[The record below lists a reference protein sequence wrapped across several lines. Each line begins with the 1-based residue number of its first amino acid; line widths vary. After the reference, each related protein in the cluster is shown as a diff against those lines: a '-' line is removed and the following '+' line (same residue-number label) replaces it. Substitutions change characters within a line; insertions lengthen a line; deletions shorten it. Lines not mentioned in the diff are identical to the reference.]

1 MIQSLGNKIFKI
13 LGNKNDKKKK
23 GVGNISKG
31 FVRKRKRHVV
41 RENDGREI
49 WSCSGN
55 ATQKSRRLG
64 RTRATQNFGLLI
76 SCNKVTYY
84 MKSMRDSQVVEF
96 FGMPED

>member
-1 MIQSLGNKIFKI
+1 MGEQQKEFGNLCK
-13 LGNKNDKKKK
+13 GVEKKKK
-23 GVGNISKG
+23 GIGNISKG
-31 FVRKRKRHVV
+31 VVRERKRHVV

-49 WSCSGN
+49 WSCTGN

-76 SCNKVTYY
+76 SCNKVTNC